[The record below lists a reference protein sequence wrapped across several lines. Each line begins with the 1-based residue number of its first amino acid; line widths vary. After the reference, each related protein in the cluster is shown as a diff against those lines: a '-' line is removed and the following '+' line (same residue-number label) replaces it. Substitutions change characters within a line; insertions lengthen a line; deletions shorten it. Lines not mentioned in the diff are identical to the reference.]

1 MRLERMNSPEVEA
14 YFKDHKIALLSV
26 GSIECHGLHNALGT
40 DTLIP
45 MKLLELVEQKSDV
58 LILPTLPYGDCDWH
72 LDWPGA
78 VSVGSDL
85 LEAVMRRI
93 CDCLYRWAAAILSF

>member
-58 LILPTLPYGDCDWH
+58 LILPTLPYGDCGLAWSRQHWLRSAGGCYAAH
-72 LDWPGA
+72 L
-78 VSVGSDL
+78 
-85 LEAVMRRI
+85 
-93 CDCLYRWAAAILSF
+93 

>member
-72 LDWPGA
+72 LTGPVPSALAPICWR
-78 VSVGSDL
+78 L
-85 LEAVMRRI
+85 LCSAFVI
-93 CDCLYRWAAAILSF
+93 ACIGGAAAILSF

>member
-1 MRLERMNSPEVEA
+1 
-14 YFKDHKIALLSV
+14 
-26 GSIECHGLHNALGT
+26 
-40 DTLIP
+40 

-78 VSVGSDL
+78 VSIGSDL

-93 CDCLYRWAAAILSF
+93 CDCLYRWGCRLVRLQSYRCHSSQWSKTGNHKKEK

>member
-45 MKLLELVEQKSDV
+45 MKLLELVE
-58 LILPTLPYGDCDWH
+58 
-72 LDWPGA
+72 PGIWTGPVQTA
-78 VSVGSDL
+78 LVPICWRL
-85 LEAVMRRI
+85 LCGAFVTACI
-93 CDCLYRWAAAILSF
+93 GGAAAILSF